1 MNTKSGALFL
11 KAETFL
17 NTSYHELEITD
28 KLPSRL
34 EEVKKEIAASGTY
47 LQTVQELTHGASMAW
62 RNSNRCI
69 GRLYWKTLKVID
81 ARHCSTR
88 RRLCHVRFLAIPA
101 LLIIGEEALSFVDV
115 PALILEK

>member
-1 MNTKSGALFL
+1 MNTKPTALFL

-17 NTSYHELEITD
+17 NACYHELEITD

-47 LQTVQELTHGASMAW
+47 LQTVQELTHGARMAW

-81 ARHCSTR
+81 SRHCSKCKPR
-88 RRLCHVRFLAIPA
+88 CCDP
-101 LLIIGEEALSFVDV
+101 
-115 PALILEK
+115 K